1 MGPLD
6 ENSPCKSCGQR
17 AYHCAGHCGHIDLV
31 SPAYNP
37 LLFNTLSNLLNKTC
51 FYCFQFR
58 TSRREVENCVSQLEL
73 IIKGDIVGAKR
84 LSMRQNLQDK
94 KNMDWV
100 LSDDIV
106 DPRIVKGAIHHI
118 LQEYLVIR
126 ITMSTIVRHAG
137 ILLSSR
143 EAMSVLNEFL
153 KKKGRKCK
161 SCECNNPK
169 INKPTFGWFHVRG
182 LSDTQL
188 RSNAIRRSRLDV
200 AHTVGGEER
209 PSSEVVNA
217 SDYSW
222 KDDSETVEANS
233 FIATSDTLKKSSK
246 KGVNQTRNQDLGEP
260 NNYFSGPLLP
270 SEVRDILRRLW
281 ENEAPLCSY
290 MCDIQQQQCKLS
302 GNVAGYSM
310 FFLESILVPPI
321 KFRPP
326 AKGGDSVMEH
336 PQTVLLGKVLQSNI
350 ALGNAHVNNAERS
363 KIINRWMDLQQSIN
377 VLFDSKT
384 ANSEPVPMVF
394 AFMSA
399 LILLKQCAFVVT
411 SVLFSFDM
419 KFWLSF
425 PVQAKVFEQ
434 FSYLEKIYG
443 ISIFVLGA
451 KCCQAQKDGT
461 SGICQFLEKK
471 EGIFRQKM
479 MGKRV
484 NFACRSVISPD
495 PYLAVNEIGIPPYF
509 ALRLTYPES
518 MKKSLPA
525 ALEAFNASKL
535 VLAGFW
541 GSGILVMVKRVTP
554 WNAGKLRGAVINGP
568 EIHPGATTY
577 VDSVS
582 TVKLPS
588 SKKMRVAISRKLPS
602 SRGSQ
607 SGKINELEFEGKFVY
622 RHLQDGDIVLVNR
635 QVKLL
640 LEIPEWLK
648 V

>member
-1 MGPLD
+1 MRGWVGIDDEASSRERSLVHWRVVMNLIVITNPNLLDILEKPIPGGLYDPAMGPPD
-6 ENSPCKSCGQR
+6 ENSPLGH
-17 AYHCAGHCGHIDLV
+17 ADVNHAGSVHTTAL
-31 SPAYNP
+31 
-37 LLFNTLSNLLNKTC
+37 
-51 FYCFQFR
+51 
-58 TSRREVENCVSQLEL
+58 VENCVYQLEL
-73 IIKGDIVGAKR
+73 ITKGDMLGLKVEYATK
-84 LSMRQNLQDK
+84 NLQDK

-100 LSDDIV
+100 LSNDIV
-106 DPRIVKGAIHHI
+106 DPEDSQGSHTSHSDHTHYEHNSQACWD
-118 LQEYLVIR
+118 
-126 ITMSTIVRHAG
+126 
-137 ILLSSR
+137 SSQLT

-161 SCECNNPK
+161 NCDCNNPK
-169 INKPTFGWFHVRG
+169 LNKPTFGWFHVSG

-200 AHTVGGEER
+200 AHSGEGEER

-222 KDDSETVEANS
+222 KDDSETVEATS
-233 FIATSDTLKKSSK
+233 FIDTSDTPKKSSK
-246 KGVNQTRNQDLGEP
+246 K
-260 NNYFSGPLLP
+260 
-270 SEVRDILRRLW
+270 
-281 ENEAPLCSY
+281 
-290 MCDIQQQQCKLS
+290 
-302 GNVAGYSM
+302 
-310 FFLESILVPPI
+310 ESILVPPI

-350 ALGNAHVNNAERS
+350 ALGNARVNNAERS

-384 ANSEPVPMVF
+384 ANS
-394 AFMSA
+394 
-399 LILLKQCAFVVT
+399 
-411 SVLFSFDM
+411 
-419 KFWLSF
+419 
-425 PVQAKVFEQ
+425 
-434 FSYLEKIYG
+434 
-443 ISIFVLGA
+443 
-451 KCCQAQKDGT
+451 QAQKDGT

-509 ALRLTYPES
+509 ALRLTYPE
-518 MKKSLPA
+518 
-525 ALEAFNASKL
+525 
-535 VLAGFW
+535 
-541 GSGILVMVKRVTP
+541 RVTP
-554 WNAGKLRGAVINGP
+554 WNAGKLRDAVINGP

-588 SKKMRVAISRKLPS
+588 SKKMRVAISRKFPS
-602 SRGSQ
+602 SRGLVSQ

-635 QVKLL
+635 QEKKTLRMHYANCSSYNADFDGDEINVHFPQDEISRAEAYNIVNANEQYIVPTKGDTVRGLIQDHIVGAVLL
-640 LEIPEWLK
+640 TLK
-648 V
+648 NTFLTHSEFSQLLY

>member
-1 MGPLD
+1 MSDEEVRRHSVVKITNPNLLDILEKPIPGGLYDPAMGPLD

-73 IIKGDIVGAKR
+73 ITKGDIVGAKR

-106 DPRIVKGAIHHI
+106 DPEDSQGSHTSH
-118 LQEYLVIR
+118 
-126 ITMSTIVRHAG
+126 SSG
-137 ILLSSR
+137 ISGDQNHYDHNSQACWDSSQLT

-169 INKPTFGWFHVRG
+169 INKPTFGWFHVSG

-200 AHTVGGEER
+200 ADSGGGEER

-217 SDYSW
+217 SD
-222 KDDSETVEANS
+222 
-233 FIATSDTLKKSSK
+233 FRGRMILRQLK
-246 KGVNQTRNQDLGEP
+246 RI
-260 NNYFSGPLLP
+260 PLLP
-270 SEVRDILRRLW
+270 
-281 ENEAPLCSY
+281 PLIPLKS
-290 MCDIQQQQCKLS
+290 
-302 GNVAGYSM
+302 
-310 FFLESILVPPI
+310 
-321 KFRPP
+321 P
-326 AKGGDSVMEH
+326 ARKVMEH

-384 ANSEPVPMVF
+384 ANS
-394 AFMSA
+394 
-399 LILLKQCAFVVT
+399 
-411 SVLFSFDM
+411 
-419 KFWLSF
+419 
-425 PVQAKVFEQ
+425 
-434 FSYLEKIYG
+434 
-443 ISIFVLGA
+443 
-451 KCCQAQKDGT
+451 QAQKDGT

-535 VLAGFW
+535 VLAGW

-622 RHLQDGDIVLVNR
+622 RHLQDGDIVCL
-635 QVKLL
+635 
-640 LEIPEWLK
+640 
-648 V
+648 